1 MRRLAK
7 FLPATGR
14 GATEGGGW
22 TKAHRPAAKL
32 STFSSALRTATSPL
46 RGGTIALLLLSASS
60 IANAE
65 TVAVTGGKVVIGD
78 GSEPIDGGTVI
89 FRDGAIVAAGSSIA
103 VPAGARQIDAR
114 GKWVTPGI
122 FAGFSRVGLTEV
134 DAVDGSND
142 ESGGKSGFS
151 AGIDIAPAIDPYR
164 TPIAVNRFAGVT
176 RAVVAPQ
183 AGNNIFAGQGAIA
196 DLGADSD
203 PVTKAR
209 AFQFVEFGESGAEL
223 SGGSRAGT
231 FLTFR
236 AMLREVQDYATNR
249 SAFDDE
255 LLRAE
260 DAKALLPVMRGE
272 TRLLVHVES
281 ANDINNLIALS
292 KEFPAIK
299 MVFVGASEGWRVAD
313 NIARSGIPVIASAL
327 NDLPASFEALAS
339 TQSNIGRLKQAG
351 VKVAIGMIND
361 NDSHQLRYTPQY
373 AGNLVGLQK
382 VPGATGLNW
391 SDAFAAISYLPAE
404 IMGVGDKLGS
414 LKAGRAADIVVWD
427 GDPLE
432 LSSTPVDIFIDGVEQ
447 PLDNRQ
453 ARLKER
459 YKRPQEGDLPKAYEH

>member
-1 MRRLAK
+1 MTRFAK
-7 FLPATGR
+7 SLHGTGR
-14 GATEGGGW
+14 GTAEGGRGRGGFPQAMNISI
-22 TKAHRPAAKL
+22 TP
-32 STFSSALRTATSPL
+32 SVLRTAISPF
-46 RGGTIALLLLSASS
+46 RGGLVALMLLSAP
-60 IANAE
+60 AHAE
-65 TVAVTGGKVVIGD
+65 TVAITGGRVVIGD
-78 GSEPIDGGTVI
+78 GSEPVEGGTVVI
-89 FRDGAIVAAGSSIA
+89 RDGTVVAAGAGVAI
-103 VPAGARQIDAR
+103 PAGARQIDAA

-134 DAVDGSND
+134 GAVDGSND

-151 AGIDIAPAIDPYR
+151 AGVDVAPAIDPYR
-164 TPIAVNRFAGVT
+164 TPVAVNRFAGIT

-183 AGNNIFAGQGAIA
+183 AGQNIFAGQGAIA
-196 DLGADSD
+196 DLGADAD
-203 PVTKAR
+203 PITKAR
-209 AFQFVEFGESGAEL
+209 AFQFVEFGETGAEL

-231 FLTFR
+231 FVTFR
-236 AMLREVQDYATNR
+236 AMLREAQDYATNR

-255 LLRAE
+255 LLKAE

-272 TRLLVHVES
+272 TRLLIHVES
-281 ANDINNLIALS
+281 ANDINNLIALN

-327 NDLPASFEALAS
+327 NDLPASFEAIAS
-339 TQSNIGRLKQAG
+339 TQSNIGRMKRAG

-361 NDSHQLRYTPQY
+361 NDAHQLRYTPQY
-373 AGNLVGLQK
+373 AGNLVALQK
-382 VPGATGLNW
+382 VPGATGLSWN
-391 SDAFAAISYLPAE
+391 DAFAAITSQPAE
-404 IMGVGDKLGS
+404 IMGVGDRLGS
-414 LKAGRAADIVVWD
+414 LKTGRAADIVVWD

-447 PLDNRQ
+447 PLDSRQ